1 MEIRKLSA
9 MPYAQA
15 KVLVNDY
22 GDIYLQSYN
31 TLVASV
37 VNSVFEVGGLYSMT
51 TRKHLSAFAREYADL
66 FDFSVIKE
74 LANSKDKGYNI
85 QTKKIEV
92 LA

>member
-9 MPYAQA
+9 MPHAQA
-15 KVLVNDY
+15 KVLINDF

-37 VNSVFEVGGLYSMT
+37 VNSVLEVGGLYSMT

-74 LANSKDKGYNI
+74 IANSEDKGYNI